1 MTRIAQLFRAGGRRF
16 TRITFGESEA
26 LRRAG
31 LPGMP
36 RPFHPWFVIAMAMIR
51 TFLALFTKLEL
62 VGLANIPTRGG
73 MILAANHISSADPP
87 ILAAAVV
94 SRWPRFMAKLELFQK
109 RALIGYLFA
118 LSGAFPVQRS
128 KADLSAL
135 RDAQRL
141 IRGGHI
147 LCMFPEGHRSPTAT
161 LIEAHPGTAMIALRT
176 GAPIIPVAITG
187 SEGLRHG
194 WRVLTKRA
202 PIRIVFGPPFHLAGG
217 HLEGGR
223 VDRAAIEAG
232 NARIMRGIAT
242 QLPARYR
249 GVYRQRFA
257 DLPEHAA
264 VDLPPPAPGTLGAPP
279 KGDTA

>member
-1 MTRIAQLFRAGGRRF
+1 MTRIARLFQAGGRRF

-36 RPFHPWFVIAMAMIR
+36 RPFRPWFVIAMAVIR

-62 VGLANIPTRGG
+62 VGLSNIPAQGG
-73 MILAANHISSADPP
+73 MILAANHVSSADPP
-87 ILAAAVV
+87 ILATAVV

-128 KADLSAL
+128 KADLSAV

-141 IRGGHI
+141 IRTGHI
-147 LCMFPEGHRSPTAT
+147 LCMFPEGHRSPSAT

-176 GAPIIPVAITG
+176 RAPIIPVAITG
-187 SEGLRHG
+187 SEDLRHG
-194 WRVLTKRA
+194 WRVFTRRT
-202 PIRIVFGPPFHLAGG
+202 PIRMVFGPPF

-232 NARIMRGIAT
+232 NARIMREIAA
-242 QLPARYR
+242 QLPAQYR
-249 GVYRQRFA
+249 GIYRQRFA

-264 VDLPPPAPGTLGAPP
+264 MDLPPPAPGTPGTPP